1 VHNNYYFLRQ
11 LTTELADILIGT
23 VISECFSQ
31 NRDELIIRFETHAAP
46 FFMRAALASNFSSL
60 SFPDNFQRAKKNSI
74 DLFPEMIG
82 YRVAGIRQYTD
93 ERSFALMLEERKT
106 LLFKMHGNRSNVI
119 LFDHGAI
126 TSLFKNNAPADQHIQ
141 LDSLDRHIN
150 WTYEAFASSTERPET
165 CYFTFGKVVWAWL
178 EKEGYNQQDLT
189 GKWDLISKALSLFE
203 SPTYYLSKLKNNIHL
218 TLLPFEDSRILTGG
232 AIAAANEFYFAFTH
246 EFVLEKEKASF
257 VATLKSKLASSHN
270 YYDKNFHKLAEIES
284 DTNYKVWADLLMA
297 NMHQVKQGM
306 EKVVLNDFYQPEKQV
321 EIKLKKEL
329 QPQSNAAIYYKKAK
343 NQHIE
348 IDRIQQSLKA
358 KELEIE
364 KLKQSIQEIEAITDL
379 KALRQMVRALGIQKE
394 FGKETVSVP
403 YHEFTHNGFRILV
416 GKSAQGNDE
425 LTFGYGYKEDL
436 WLHAKDVAG
445 SHVLVKYQSGKKF
458 PKDVIER
465 AAELA
470 AYNSKRK
477 TETLCPVIVT
487 PKKFVRK
494 RKGDPAGAVVVERED
509 IVMATPKL

>member
-1 VHNNYYFLRQ
+1 MHNNYYFLRQ
-11 LTTELADILIGT
+11 LTTELADILKGT

-31 NRDELIIRFETHAAP
+31 SRNELIIRFETHASP
-46 FFMRAALASNFSSL
+46 FFIRAALASNFSSI

-93 ERSFALMLEERKT
+93 ERSFALMLEEGKT

-119 LFDHGAI
+119 LFDQGAI
-126 TSLFKNNAPADQHIQ
+126 TDLFKNNAPADQHIR

-150 WTYEAFASSTERPET
+150 WTYEAFISSSDRPET

-178 EKEGYNQQDLT
+178 EKEGFGKKDPT
-189 GKWDLISKALSLFE
+189 GKWELITKVLSLLE
-203 SPTYYLSKLKNNIHL
+203 KPTYYLTRLGNNIHL
-218 TLLPFEDSRILTGG
+218 TLLPFEDSRILAKSALT
-232 AIAAANEFYFAFTH
+232 AANEFYFAFTH

-257 VATLKSKLASSHN
+257 VSLLKSKLVSSHN
-270 YYDKNFHKLAEIES
+270 YYEKNFHKLAEIES
-284 DTNYKVWADLLMA
+284 DTNYKIWADLLMA
-297 NMHQVKQGM
+297 NMHQIKQGM
-306 EKVVLNDFYQPEKQV
+306 EQVVLNDFYHPEKKV

-329 QPQSNAAIYYKKAK
+329 PPQSNAAIYYKKAK

-358 KELEIE
+358 KEAEIE
-364 KLKQSIQEIEAITDL
+364 KLKHTLQEIEAITDL
-379 KALRQMVRALGIQKE
+379 KTLRKTISTLGIQKE
-394 FGKETVSVP
+394 SGKESVSVP

-416 GKSAQGNDE
+416 GRNAQDNDE

-487 PKKFVRK
+487 PRKFVRK
-494 RKGDPAGAVVVERED
+494 RKGDPAGAVVVEREEV
-509 IVMATPKL
+509 ILVSPRL